1 MAPSNSPLDLF
12 LTMACIR
19 GALEPMADSSLSA
32 TSANG
37 NPVIF
42 SISRHLSSDTTRG
55 AFNLSRKRA
64 GRLTQLPFPA
74 TISSPK
80 MGIPLVS
87 RLVTSDLVGMRHP
100 RDSLFSVVS
109 VTVSPKS
116 RWRRTASVRSA
127 GATASPLNTRSA
139 GGRK

>member
-19 GALEPMADSSLSA
+19 GELEPMADSSLRAS
-32 TSANG
+32 SANG
-37 NPVIF
+37 KPVIF

-55 AFNLSRKRA
+55 AFSLSRKRA

-74 TISSPK
+74 IISSPK
-80 MGIPLVS
+80 IGMPLVS
-87 RLVTSDLVGMRHP
+87 RLVTRDLVGMRQP
-100 RDSLFSVVS
+100 RDSLFSIVS
-109 VTVSPKS
+109 VTVSPRS

-127 GATASPLNTRSA
+127 GAAALPLTTRSA